1 VSHRLSTKSNNIE
14 HGAGVSIRL
23 RTSII
28 VDPASVSA
36 DIYPLCGVGTYSAD
50 GTGSP
55 PCLACPPGRYGST
68 LGLNSSACTGPCS
81 ALPRSNREI
90 LPAGHSVFVCSEGA
104 VSAKGVPS
112 VTYPNQGFV
121 KHFVTLDARVI
132 SNGTYGNVAVAQMD
146 SDPYVDLVH
155 GQFWYKSDGLS
166 PPSFSARM
174 YCQTGPN
181 GNMTFP
187 AGLKVQTVDRKQHYA
202 STERTRC
209 IMHNFAGWS
218 ATLW

>member
-1 VSHRLSTKSNNIE
+1 MTRLSTTAR
-14 HGAGVSIRL
+14 GA
-23 RTSII
+23 
-28 VDPASVSA
+28 ANQWA
-36 DIYPLCGVGTYSAD
+36 EKW
-50 GTGSP
+50 
-55 PCLACPPGRYGST
+55 LAT
-68 LGLNSSACTGPCS
+68 FEL
-81 ALPRSNREI
+81 
-90 LPAGHSVFVCSEGA
+90 VGA
-104 VSAKGVPS
+104 VTLLGALVFQWLHRALLLRR
-112 VTYPNQGFV
+112 VRFGFP
-121 KHFVTLDARVI
+121 A
-132 SNGTYGNVAVAQMD
+132 AVAQMD
-146 SDPYVDLVH
+146 SDPYADLVH